1 MQKNLI
7 TETKVAD
14 MTKDELKSFIRDVI
28 NDELSKEKNKIL
40 KKEDVRTIVRD
51 MLKKHYRMLWTNSAF
66 YLDKL

>member
-7 TETKVAD
+7 TETRVEN
-14 MTKDELKSFIRDVI
+14 MTKEELKSFIRDVF
-28 NDELSKEKNKIL
+28 NDEMSKEKNKIL
-40 KKEDVRTIVRD
+40 KKEDVRVIVRD